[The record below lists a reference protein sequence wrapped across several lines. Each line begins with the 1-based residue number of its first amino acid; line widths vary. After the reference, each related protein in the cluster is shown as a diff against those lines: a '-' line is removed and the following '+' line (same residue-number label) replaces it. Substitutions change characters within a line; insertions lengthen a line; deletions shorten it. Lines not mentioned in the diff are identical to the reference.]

1 MTSIQRKFRCPLC
14 CLNYLRSNFVRQF
27 SSVVKDLY
35 LEPFQKKLIMK
46 RYVRTVAEYNRKATW
61 TGKFYHSFRCTI
73 TSFSVLVPALLTL
86 QRSMNVNDETAD
98 DSAINTAE
106 LIYWST
112 WGLSLGVTLLNGIYQ
127 LYSLD
132 QTYFKASLIQEKLQ
146 AEGWHYVAL
155 SGKYSGYSDHKLA
168 FVRFMNSIERLKMKY
183 IQYMFLDDDKKNKNK
198 NKKDG
203 KDGNNENNDDTQSN
217 PSLGIDFDDDYDIGF
232 KGMERMPTKRY
243 TRADQEISEKKD
255 SVKIQKKS
263 SVYPLEVK
271 DNNPTTVNIVIH
283 DSSSSDSD

>member
-1 MTSIQRKFRCPLC
+1 MSSIQRKYSCPLC
-14 CLNYLRSNFVRQF
+14 CLNYFRSNFVRHF
-27 SSVVKDLY
+27 SSVVDDLD

-46 RYVRTVAEYNRKATW
+46 RYVRTVADYFRKSYW

-98 DSAINTAE
+98 ESSIHTAE

-112 WGLSLGVTLLNGIYQ
+112 WGLSLGVTLLNGVYQ

-132 QTYFKASLIQEKLQ
+132 QTFFKASLIQEKMR

-155 SGKYSGYSDHKLA
+155 SGKYSGYTNNKEG

-183 IQYMFLDDDKKNKNK
+183 VQYMFLDDDKKNKNK
-198 NKKDG
+198 KYE
-203 KDGNNENNDDTQSN
+203 GNNENDDSQSQK
-217 PSLGIDFDDDYDIGF
+217 SLGINYDDDDYEIGF
-232 KGMERMPTKRY
+232 KRMGLNRMPTKNY
-243 TRADQEISEKKD
+243 SKVNKIKENKKN
-255 SVKIQKKS
+255 K
-263 SVYPLEVK
+263 VYPIEI
-271 DNNPTTVNIVIH
+271 DNNNKSTQINVVLN
-283 DSSSSDSD
+283 SSCSDSDSN

>member
-1 MTSIQRKFRCPLC
+1 MTSIQRKFGCPLC

-27 SSVVKDLY
+27 SSVVNDLY

-86 QRSMNVNDETAD
+86 QRSTNVNDESAS
-98 DSAINTAE
+98 DSSINTAE
-106 LIYWST
+106 LIYWTT

-155 SGKYSGYSDHKLA
+155 SGKYSGYRDHKEG
-168 FVRFMNSIERLKMKY
+168 FVKFMNSIERLKMKY

-198 NKKDG
+198 NNQKT
-203 KDGNNENNDDTQSN
+203 NNNDNNNDDNQSN
-217 PSLGIDFDDDYDIGF
+217 KSLGINFDEDDYEIGF
-232 KGMERMPTKRY
+232 KKMGMDRMPTKRY
-243 TRADQEISEKKD
+243 SKADLDNNSNKN
-255 SVKIQKKS
+255 SKI
-263 SVYPLEVK
+263 YPLEIKEEKPQV
-271 DNNPTTVNIVIH
+271 VNIHIH